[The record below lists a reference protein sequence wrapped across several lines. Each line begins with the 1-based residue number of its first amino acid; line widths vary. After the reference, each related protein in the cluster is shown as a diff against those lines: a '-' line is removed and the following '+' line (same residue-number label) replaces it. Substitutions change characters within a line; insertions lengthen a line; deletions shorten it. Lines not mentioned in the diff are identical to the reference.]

1 MYELEQQFYGL
12 EQQYCV
18 LEQQFSWP
26 EETAKTIPWQS
37 ESIPDAPRPSQKQLE
52 AGKYG
57 FHVLRAPAEN
67 GRTPPP
73 GPTPRDPPRVASGG
87 TTGGSATPLRHD
99 TFATRGD
106 DGDCEANTKTRTKTR
121 RMTDAHSKNLSH
133 TPTGRE
139 RVVS

>member
-57 FHVLRAPAEN
+57 FTVCVQRLGGETSRTQVGDPAF
-67 GRTPPP
+67 GL
-73 GPTPRDPPRVASGG
+73 A
-87 TTGGSATPLRHD
+87 
-99 TFATRGD
+99 
-106 DGDCEANTKTRTKTR
+106 
-121 RMTDAHSKNLSH
+121 
-133 TPTGRE
+133 
-139 RVVS
+139 

>member
-52 AGKYG
+52 ARKYG

-73 GPTPRDPPRVASGG
+73 SPPPVPP
-87 TTGGSATPLRHD
+87 PLRGGI
-99 TFATRGD
+99 FRVLGALG
-106 DGDCEANTKTRTKTR
+106 GGKGGGN
-121 RMTDAHSKNLSH
+121 
-133 TPTGRE
+133 RE
-139 RVVS
+139 LL